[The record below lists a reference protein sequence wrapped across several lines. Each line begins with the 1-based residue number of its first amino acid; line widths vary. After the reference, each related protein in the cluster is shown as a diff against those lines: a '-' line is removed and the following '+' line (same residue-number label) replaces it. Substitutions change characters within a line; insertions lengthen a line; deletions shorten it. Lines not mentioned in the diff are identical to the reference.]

1 MAKIY
6 YDKDANK
13 SLLEGKIVTVIGYGS
28 QGKGQALN
36 LKDSGV
42 NVVIGLKEGG
52 KSWAKAEEDGFR
64 VETIE
69 KAANQADIV
78 QILIPDEV
86 QPRVCSENQI
96 LENLKEGDT
105 LMFSHGFNIHFKQ
118 IIPPEYIDV
127 IMVAPKGPGPIV
139 RKMYTEGRG
148 VPNLIAIYQDFSG
161 HAKETALAYSQAIG
175 GTRAGVIETSFQE
188 ETETD
193 LFGEQAVLCGG
204 VVSLI
209 QAGFDTLI
217 EAGYQPEVAYFEC
230 LNEMKLIIDLIYSGG
245 ITHMR
250 NSVSNTAEY
259 GDYIA
264 GKRIITED
272 TKKEM
277 KKILEEVRN
286 GTFARNWL
294 LENQVGRPFFNAMRD
309 KESEFLIEKVGEQV
323 RAMIPWI
330 NET

>member
-6 YDKDANK
+6 YDKDADK
-13 SLLEGKIVTVIGYGS
+13 SLLEGKIVAVIGYGS
-28 QGKGQALN
+28 QGRGQALN

-42 NVVIGLKEGG
+42 NVVMGLKEGG
-52 KSWAKAEEDGFR
+52 KSWAKAEKDGFR

-69 KAANQADIV
+69 KAVQQADIV

-86 QPRVCSENQI
+86 QPRACSENRI
-96 LENLKEGDT
+96 LENLKEGGT

-264 GKRIITED
+264 GKRMITED

>member
-6 YDKDANK
+6 YDKDADK
-13 SLLEGKIVTVIGYGS
+13 SLLDGKIVAVIGYGS
-28 QGKGQALN
+28 QGRGQALN

-42 NVVIGLKEGG
+42 NVVMGLKKGG
-52 KSWAKAEEDGFR
+52 KSWAKAEKDGFK

-69 KAANQADIV
+69 KAVKQADIV
-78 QILIPDEV
+78 QILMPDEV
-86 QPRVCSENQI
+86 QPRACSENRI

-161 HAKETALAYSQAIG
+161 HAKDTALAYSQAIG

-277 KKILEEVRN
+277 KKILEEVQS

-309 KESEFLIEKVGEQV
+309 KESDFLIEKVGEQV